1 MKEKESGWMSKK
13 EEQQLLQQIHLAYN
27 DVVKTSPEFAQLLL
41 DAYQSIEK
49 GESYQ
54 IICTRIGYT
63 CAKYALN
70 HYSELTENVANCIQ
84 LIEKIDRT
92 YRGWATII

>member
-1 MKEKESGWMSKK
+1 MEREWLDVKK

-27 DVVKTSPEFAQLLL
+27 DVVKTSPEFAKLLL
-41 DAYQSIEK
+41 GAYQSIEK

-54 IICTRIGYT
+54 IICTRIGYA
-63 CAKYALN
+63 CAKYALS